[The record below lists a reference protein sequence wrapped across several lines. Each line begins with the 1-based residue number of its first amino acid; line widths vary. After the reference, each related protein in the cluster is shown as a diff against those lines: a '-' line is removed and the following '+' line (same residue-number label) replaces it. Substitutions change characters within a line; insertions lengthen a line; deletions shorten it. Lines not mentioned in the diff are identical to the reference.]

1 MDPFKSIIKGR
12 LEFGNQKS
20 YDMMLAHFQKRLET
34 YYKNDMLLK
43 DPIYFNAEK
52 LFIDVPRST
61 HTSSEKTWKNTAS
74 LLRELKSYAVAGELS
89 ISVSDPN
96 NQPIFCETIIPQGDK
111 VATTEYLKGVV
122 LIEKGSFDAAIE
134 CLNKAID
141 KYDDYYQ
148 AYEKRALAHFRAGR
162 IEDALVDY
170 AKSLALFPNSE
181 ALLGQAE
188 VKASFGDH
196 VGALLDY
203 QKSVDAAAPFEPVF
217 WKCRRMKGEYHA
229 QRNEL
234 DKAIFEL
241 KLVTKRP
248 FAETDPNYP
257 FRKQAWQLYSEVLLK
272 AGKKVESAAA
282 LQAALAI
289 VDTNFSGN
297 LLDSNGGTQ
306 EKTVRGAVAAA

>member
-1 MDPFKSIIKGR
+1 MEFKTTNTTLK
-12 LEFGNQKS
+12 FGNLDVHLTIVENLDELFDDLIKKGEEHE
-20 YDMMLAHFQKRLET
+20 DF
-34 YYKNDMLLK
+34 K
-43 DPIYFNAEK
+43 DERIPYWAELWASAIAMSEYLVENALITEGVTVTEMGCG
-52 LFIDVPRST
+52 LGLPSI
-61 HTSSEKTWKNTAS
+61 
-74 LLRELKSYAVAGELS
+74 VAGKLGAEVTMTDYLDDALDFAKLNWNNNFTNKKATFS
-89 ISVSDPN
+89 RLDWRNPDVS
-96 NQPIFCETIIPQGDK
+96 
-111 VATTEYLKGVV
+111 L
-122 LIEKGSFDAAIE
+122 AAD
-134 CLNKAID
+134 LLLASD
-141 KYDDYYQ
+141 V

-188 VKASFGDH
+188 VKASLGDH
-196 VGALLDY
+196 VGALVDY
-203 QKSVDAAAPFEPVF
+203 QKSVDAAAPYEPVF

-248 FAETDPNYP
+248 FAETDPNFP

-272 AGKKVESAAA
+272 AGKKVEAAAA
-282 LQAALAI
+282 LQEALAI
-289 VDTNFSGN
+289 VDNNFSGN

-306 EKTVRGAVAAA
+306 EKTVRGAVATA